1 MLGMVALIKPV
12 ATKLSLLPFWCLYWL
27 SDVFYFIGYKLLRY
41 RLKVVRENL
50 YRAFPELYRHELL
63 AIERQYYHH
72 LFDLLVE
79 GIKGISITKESL
91 LERFV
96 CTNPE
101 LLNQYHAQGRSV
113 LIVMGHTG
121 NWEWAAGGVGLRIA
135 HHLQVLYQPPKDARL
150 NEFIKEVRTR
160 FGTSIIPR
168 KTALRHLLQTAGQAP
183 TATVFLADQSPY
195 QLEKATW
202 TLFLNNMTAF
212 FNGYGALAIRLGN
225 PLLFPS
231 IQRKTR
237 GHYTITFETLIE
249 DPSNHSVDELVKV
262 FALRLEKEIREYPHS
277 WLWSHKRWK
286 HDFTARQALDQ

>member
-1 MLGMVALIKPV
+1 MAALIKPV
-12 ATKLSLLPFWCLYWL
+12 ATRLSRLPFWCLYVL
-27 SDVFYFIGYKLLRY
+27 SDIFYFIGYKLLRY
-41 RLKVVRENL
+41 RRKVVRENL
-50 YRAFPELYRHELL
+50 YRAMPELYRHELL

-79 GIKGISITKESL
+79 GIKGIGLSREAL

-101 LLNQYHAQGRSV
+101 LLDHYHAQGRSV

-121 NWEWAAGGVGLRIA
+121 NWEWAAGGVGLRIN

-150 NEFIKEVRTR
+150 NDFIRQARTR

-168 KTALRHLLQTAGQAP
+168 KNALRHLLQTAGQAP

-212 FNGYGALAIRLGN
+212 FNGYAALAIRLGN
-225 PLLFPS
+225 PILFPS
-231 IQRKTR
+231 IVRKSR

-249 DPSNHSVDELVKV
+249 DPSSYGVDDLVKA
-262 FALRLEKEIREYPHS
+262 FAHRLEKEIRNQPYS

-286 HDFTARQALDQ
+286 HDFTAQRALGQSS